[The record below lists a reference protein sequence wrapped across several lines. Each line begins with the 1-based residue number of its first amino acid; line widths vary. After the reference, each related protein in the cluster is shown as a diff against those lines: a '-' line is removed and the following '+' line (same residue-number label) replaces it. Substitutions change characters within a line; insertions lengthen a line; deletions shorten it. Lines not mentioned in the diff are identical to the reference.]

1 MSSCVQLSWNF
12 GRTTQVFINGNA
24 ENYYQPNYKV
34 FQLNYE
40 ILKATS
46 VFDYYV
52 FHAKG
57 SWSED
62 FREHMKAVS
71 TDW

>member
-1 MSSCVQLSWNF
+1 MVMLKTIISQ
-12 GRTTQVFINGNA
+12 
-24 ENYYQPNYKV
+24 NYKV

-57 SWSED
+57 S
-62 FREHMKAVS
+62 
-71 TDW
+71 